1 MAQKNTYDVT
11 RDHCIAP
18 ALILHLDNATGAE
31 VSGPGEGVRSYG
43 IVARQMTDEEGTAG
57 PIRIAVLD
65 AFVAKAA
72 KEGGKERWPRWMVT
86 NSKKAPTLGQPVEG
100 AVCLGGAIGRLD
112 PHLAAV
118 VFSKAAAY
126 ASRVMAQLAARSKAA

>member
-18 ALILHLDNATGAE
+18 ALILHLDGATGAE
-31 VSGPGEGVRSYG
+31 VSGPGEGVRSFG
-43 IVARQMTDEEGTAG
+43 IVMRQMVDEEGKAG
-57 PIRIAVLD
+57 PARIAVLD

-72 KEGGKERWPRWMVT
+72 KEGGKERWPRWQVT
-86 NSKKAPTLGQPVEG
+86 DARRAPTLGAPVEG

-112 PHLAAV
+112 PHVAAAL
-118 VFSKAAAY
+118 FTKAAAY
-126 ASRVMAQLAARSKAA
+126 AVKASAALAKRSKAA